1 MKKSKKKTVKNK
13 SVNYFVSNSRLTR
26 YQRKYCHCLM
36 KARHEKNH
44 YGKCI
49 NLFHKKID
57 RTKTNCFM
65 NYDLEKYKL
74 QEVKLLCK
82 ERKVKLYYMKNKKK
96 KYYTKKGLIN
106 KLLENKFSKKKS
118 KKK

>member
-1 MKKSKKKTVKNK
+1 MKKTKKKSIN
-13 SVNYFVSNSRLTR
+13 FFLSNSRLTR

-65 NYDLEKYKL
+65 NYDLEKYSL
-74 QEVKLLCK
+74 TEIKLLCK
-82 ERKVKLYYMKNKKK
+82 EKKVKMYYMKNNKKK
-96 KYYTKKGLIN
+96 NYTKKGLIN
-106 KLLENKFSKKKS
+106 KLLEKKFSKKKS
-118 KKK
+118 KKI

>member
-1 MKKSKKKTVKNK
+1 MKKSKKK
-13 SVNYFVSNSRLTR
+13 SVNYFLSNSRLTR

-36 KARHEKNH
+36 KSRTEKKNH

-49 NLFHKKID
+49 NLFKGKID

-65 NYDLEKYKL
+65 NYDLESYSL
-74 QEVKLLCK
+74 DEVKLLCK

-96 KYYTKKGLIN
+96 KYYTKRGLIN
-106 KLLENKFSKKKS
+106 KLLEKKFSKKKS
-118 KKK
+118 SRIIY

>member
-1 MKKSKKKTVKNK
+1 MKKQSKKQSKKKSKK
-13 SVNYFVSNSRLTR
+13 VNFFLSNSRLTK

-36 KARHEKNH
+36 KSRNEKNH

-49 NLFHKKID
+49 NLFKKNVD

-65 NYDLEKYKL
+65 NYDLEKYTL

-82 ERKVKLYYMKNKKK
+82 ERKVKLYYLKNKKK
-96 KYYTKKGLIN
+96 KIL
-106 KLLENKFSKKKS
+106 F
-118 KKK
+118 